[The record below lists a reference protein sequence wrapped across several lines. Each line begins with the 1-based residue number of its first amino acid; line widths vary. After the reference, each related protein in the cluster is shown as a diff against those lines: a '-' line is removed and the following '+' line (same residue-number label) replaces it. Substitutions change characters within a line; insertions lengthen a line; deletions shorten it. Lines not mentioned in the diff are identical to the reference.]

1 MQELSYEKKIGCQWA
16 SRTHYRLSRTKN
28 MVKEKRQIVIPGES
42 IISGNE
48 FLPGDGAYR
57 DGNDVV
63 ANRYGIANIFEKHVR
78 VVPVSGAYYP
88 KRGNTIIGTIVDI
101 TFNGWLIDFG
111 GAQNAFLPVAEVPR
125 YVNKNEMAEFLN
137 FGESVIVKV
146 WDVKSRGVDVS
157 MKMRGYGKIDGGM
170 ILAVGS
176 NQVPRIIGREGSMVK
191 MIKNATGCD
200 VTVGQNGKVWIS
212 GKDVDMEIAA
222 KKIVEFIGC
231 NVLVAGLTEKVEK
244 MIGEMSLESGA
255 HAGVPSDE
263 GKVEIVSENI
273 DEVSEE

>member
-1 MQELSYEKKIGCQWA
+1 
-16 SRTHYRLSRTKN
+16 